1 MKQPIEYPERMK
13 LIRQTLNLKQAELA
27 KELNIAPATLSEWE
41 SGKYKPDFE
50 TIRLL
55 SEKYNIS
62 LYYLIHGLGDMFLD
76 PVVKDI
82 MVSDRTH
89 VNKEAFSEFL
99 YYFVNSAV
107 MQYYIMTKYQL
118 ISKEEWNNIHT
129 EINRKKGEKEE
140 IAAKQKDLIDSEL
153 RKK

>member
-1 MKQPIEYPERMK
+1 
-13 LIRQTLNLKQAELA
+13 
-27 KELNIAPATLSEWE
+27 
-41 SGKYKPDFE
+41 
-50 TIRLL
+50 
-55 SEKYNIS
+55 
-62 LYYLIHGLGDMFLD
+62 
-76 PVVKDI
+76 
-82 MVSDRTH
+82 
-89 VNKEAFSEFL
+89 
-99 YYFVNSAV
+99 